1 MSIHEIRETI
11 DTTGTSDNGQI
22 IVQKKINLQHGMRHN
37 IVHMDWFDDA
47 ISGATNTTQDFKME
61 VYLTNYPLILSDTR
75 FHSGVGPGGPLAGD
89 DQVLFKAQR
98 LSWGNANAPWYNNEF
113 PNQFL
118 GSTPTFDFYTPELY
132 FTIVWTNESATPGVD
147 YERQFQQSIYL
158 AVDSVEI
165 NAVEYGIGLLREYN
179 ENQMRLLTSN
189 GTTMTQSQVIGGF
202 MGWQTGGIRPELM
215 TGVDAPDNFF
225 YSLAG
230 YGASETMQTSVQL
243 RDAVEASRT
252 MVAFDEAFGDAG
264 TEAPDWF
271 KVVVRDFGS
280 LNTGPIRAN
289 FPPVQKLDSGLTLM
303 V

>member
-1 MSIHEIRETI
+1 MAMHEIRETI
-11 DTTGTSDNGQI
+11 DTRASSDNGLL

-47 ISGATNTTQDFKME
+47 ISGATNTNQNFKME
-61 VYLTNYPLILSDTR
+61 VYLTNYPLILSETP
-75 FHSGVGPGGPLAGD
+75 FHSGTGTGGPLAGD
-89 DQVLFKAQR
+89 DQVLFKAHR
-98 LSWGNANAPWYNNEF
+98 LSWSAANAAWYNNEF

-132 FTIVWTNESATPGVD
+132 FTIVWNNESA
-147 YERQFQQSIYL
+147 EEISRQFQQSIYL
-158 AVDSVEI
+158 AVDSVEC
-165 NAVEYGIGLLREYN
+165 NAVEYGIGLLKEYN

-189 GTTMTQSQVIGGF
+189 GTIMTQAQVEGGF
-202 MGWQTGGIRPELM
+202 VGWQTGGIRPELM
-215 TGVDAPDNFF
+215 TGTDAPDNFF
-225 YSLAG
+225 YALAG

-252 MVAFDEAFGDAG
+252 MVAFDEAFGDQA

>member
-1 MSIHEIRETI
+1 MAIHEIRETI
-11 DTTGTSDNGQI
+11 NTTATSDNGQI

-47 ISGATNTTQDFKME
+47 ISGATNTQQNFKME
-61 VYLTNYPLILSDTR
+61 VYLTNYPIILSEQV
-75 FHSGVGPGGPLAGD
+75 FHSGAGVGGPLAGD
-89 DQVLFKAQR
+89 DQVLFKAHR
-98 LSWGNANAPWYNNEF
+98 LSWSSANAAWYNNEF

-132 FTIVWTNESATPGVD
+132 FTIIWNNETTED
-147 YERQFQQSIYL
+147 ITRQFQQSIYL
-158 AVDSVEI
+158 AVDSVEV
-165 NAVEYGIGLLREYN
+165 NAVEYGMGLIREYN

-189 GTTMTQSQVIGGF
+189 GTTMTQAQVEGGF
-202 MGWQTGGIRPELM
+202 MGWQVGGIRPELM

-230 YGASETMQTSVQL
+230 YGASETMQTSTQL

-252 MVAFDEAFGDAG
+252 MVAFDEAFGDQA

-280 LNTGPIRAN
+280 LNTGPIRPN
-289 FPPVQKLDSGLTLM
+289 FPPVQKLNTGITLM

>member
-1 MSIHEIRETI
+1 MAIHEIRETI
-11 DTTGTSDNGQI
+11 DTTSTSDNGQI

-47 ISGATNTTQDFKME
+47 ISGATNVGSNFKME
-61 VYLTNYPLILSDTR
+61 VYLTNYPIILSETV
-75 FHSGVGPGGPLAGD
+75 FHSGAGTGGPLAGD
-89 DQVLFKAQR
+89 DQVLFKAHR
-98 LSWGNANAPWYNNEF
+98 LSWSAGVARWYNNEF

-132 FTIVWTNESATPGVD
+132 FTIVWNNETAEEITRTF
-147 YERQFQQSIYL
+147 RQSLYL
-158 AVDSVEI
+158 AVESVEV
-165 NAVEYGIGLLREYN
+165 NAVEYGMGLIKEYS

-189 GTTMTQSQVIGGF
+189 GTTMTQAEVEGGF

-225 YSLAG
+225 YALAG
-230 YGASETMQTSVQL
+230 YGAAEDMQNTVQL

-252 MVAFDEAFGDAG
+252 MVAFDEAFGDAA

-271 KVVVRDFGS
+271 KLVVRDFGS